1 MKFVNFPLVSWA
13 NGVIMIVV
21 FAIVVVGLIA
31 AIFLLMNTD
40 KKAKKE

>member
-1 MKFVNFPLVSWA
+1 MKFVNFPLVSWT